1 MLIQAECV
9 QYNLLQLQVSEGI
22 KKKYFSYFS
31 MKTYGKYSLEVPHLG
46 TSNEYPPYVYMEK

>member
-22 KKKYFSYFS
+22 KKKILFLFFH
-31 MKTYGKYSLEVPHLG
+31 E
-46 TSNEYPPYVYMEK
+46 NIW